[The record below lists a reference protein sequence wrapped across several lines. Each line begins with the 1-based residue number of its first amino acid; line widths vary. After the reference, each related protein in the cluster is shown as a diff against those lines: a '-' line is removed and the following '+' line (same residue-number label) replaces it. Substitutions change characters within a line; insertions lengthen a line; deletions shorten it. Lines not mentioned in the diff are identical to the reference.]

1 MKDTTT
7 EARAQLALMLL
18 IAAATGVAFWVAE
31 GAASGLTAASLMTA
45 FAATIHLGRRR
56 SPTLETIGG
65 IGDERTRALYE
76 RASGFAGNVLGAVIL
91 PWWLVT
97 LVQGDANE
105 TLTVLA
111 AVFGASFVLA
121 AVVLQRRG

>member
-18 IAAATGVAFWVAE
+18 IAAVTGAAFWVAE
-31 GAASGLTAASLMTA
+31 GASSGLTAAGLMTA
-45 FAATIHLGRRR
+45 FAAVVHAGRRR
-56 SPTLETIGG
+56 NPTLEAVGG

-76 RASGFAGNVLGAVIL
+76 RASGFAGNVVAAVIL
-91 PWWLVT
+91 AWWLVT
-97 LVQGDANE
+97 LFEGDADE

-111 AVFGASFVLA
+111 AVFGASFLA
-121 AVVLQRRG
+121 ATAVLQRRG